1 MGRSVSSPLLSF
13 GDAVVLVPV
22 TGVVGESWCLY
33 CREKKAMWR
42 AGHVTSG
49 HNLLRAQQP

>member
-1 MGRSVSSPLLSF
+1 MGQSVSSPLLSF
-13 GDAVVLVPV
+13 GVAVVLVPV
-22 TGVVGESWCLY
+22 TGVVGESWGLY